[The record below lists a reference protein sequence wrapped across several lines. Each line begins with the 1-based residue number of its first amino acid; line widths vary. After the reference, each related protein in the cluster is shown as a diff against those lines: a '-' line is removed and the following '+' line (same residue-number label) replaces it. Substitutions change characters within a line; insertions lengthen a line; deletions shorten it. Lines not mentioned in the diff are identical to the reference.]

1 MKWLWSGWTVLS
13 GAILESLVSK
23 SKGEQ
28 RCSLRSLWYDE
39 AVMTTS
45 IAIGY
50 EVVIGLEVHAQL
62 LTASKMFCR
71 CSAVYADTAPNT
83 HNCPICMGMPGV
95 LPVINEQAVEFTV
108 MTALALNCSIPAFS
122 KFDRKSYFY
131 PDLPKGYQISQY
143 DIPLS
148 RNGHVAIRLRDGEKR
163 IGIHRVHLEED
174 TGRLI
179 HHTGPDSVSFSL
191 VDLNRAGVPLI
202 EIVSEPDIRSAEEA
216 RLYLQKLRTT
226 LVYLGVSSG
235 RMEEGSLRCDANV
248 SVRPVGETRLG
259 IKTEIKNM
267 NSFRSVQRALEY
279 EAARQIAVLLAGG
292 TIAQET
298 RGWVETKG
306 ITVSQRSKEEADDYR
321 YFPEPD
327 LPPLVLSKEWVESIR
342 AKMPELP
349 DAKRQRFMDH
359 YSLNVYDAELLIA
372 ERVLA
377 DYFEGMVEETRVGD
391 FSVRAK
397 TVANWITGD
406 LSRLLNAA
414 GKDISASPV
423 TPAGLAGLLDLLAQ
437 EKISGN
443 QAKEVLEKSF
453 ATGQPPVEIVAR
465 EGIAQISDQAE
476 LEQMVEEVIAANPKA
491 VEDFRR
497 GKESSITWLIGQVM
511 KRSGGKAKPALVRPL
526 LLRKLQDESL

>member
-1 MKWLWSGWTVLS
+1 
-13 GAILESLVSK
+13 
-23 SKGEQ
+23 
-28 RCSLRSLWYDE
+28 
-39 AVMTTS
+39 
-45 IAIGY
+45 
-50 EVVIGLEVHAQL
+50 
-62 LTASKMFCR
+62 
-71 CSAVYADTAPNT
+71 
-83 HNCPICMGMPGV
+83 MPGV
-95 LPVINEQAVEFTV
+95 LPVINEQAVEYTV
-108 MTALALNCSIPAFS
+108 MTALALNCSIPEFS

-148 RNGHVAIRLRDGEKR
+148 RNGYLTIRLKDEEKR

-174 TGRLI
+174 TGRLL
-179 HHTGPDSVSFSL
+179 HRTTPDGRSFSL

-235 RMEEGSLRCDANV
+235 RMEEGSLRCDANI
-248 SVRPVGETRLG
+248 SVRPVGESRLG
-259 IKTEIKNM
+259 TKTEIKNM
-267 NSFRSVQRALEY
+267 NSFRAVQRALEY
-279 EAARQIAVLLAGG
+279 EAARQIAILRGG
-292 TIAQET
+292 ATISQET
-298 RGWVETKG
+298 RGWVEAKG
-306 ITVSQRSKEEADDYR
+306 VTVSQRSKEEADDYR

-327 LPPLVLSKEWVESIR
+327 LPPLVLSQEWVASVR

-359 YSLNVYDAELLIA
+359 YGLNAYDAELLTS
-372 ERVLA
+372 ERALA
-377 DYFEGMVEETRVGD
+377 DYFEQAVEKTHEGKFFT
-391 FSVRAK
+391 RAK
-397 TVANWITGD
+397 AVANWMLGD

-414 GKDISASPV
+414 GRDINASPV

-453 ATGQPPVEIVAR
+453 ATGQQPAEIVAI
-465 EGIAQISDQAE
+465 EGIAQMSDQDE
-476 LEQMVEEVIAANPKA
+476 LARMVEEVIGANPKA

-511 KRSGGKAKPALVRPL
+511 KRSGGKAKPALIRPL
-526 LLRKLQDESL
+526 LLERLQKHSL